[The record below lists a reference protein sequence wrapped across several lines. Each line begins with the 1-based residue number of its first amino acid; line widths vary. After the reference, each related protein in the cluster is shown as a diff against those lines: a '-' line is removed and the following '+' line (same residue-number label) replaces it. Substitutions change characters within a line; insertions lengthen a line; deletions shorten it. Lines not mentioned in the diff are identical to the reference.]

1 MKKAN
6 EQTIKQAI
14 NLLLDTYKIKDK
26 YLETSVI
33 AHYDEIMGKLIASR
47 TTEISVRQKKLYIRL
62 SSAALKQE
70 LVQGKDKIIQLINE
84 GIGAEVIK
92 EVIFI

>member
-6 EQTIKQAI
+6 EQTIREAI

-26 YLETSVI
+26 YLETSVLT
-33 AHYDEIMGKLIASR
+33 HWDRIMGKTISSR
-47 TTEISVRQKKLYIRL
+47 TTEIYIRHKKLYIRL
-62 SSAALKQE
+62 NSAALKQE
-70 LVQGKDKIIQLINE
+70 LVQSKDKIIQLINE
-84 GIGAEVIK
+84 EMAAEVIK

>member
-70 LVQGKDKIIQLINE
+70 LVQGKDKIVQLINE
-84 GIGAEVIK
+84 GIGAEVIR